1 MKQEW
6 RRGDDPIHSYKVNY
20 GDVKGK
26 PVGIGALHRIPDTNK
41 KKRDEAQ
48 DFFAQEKLL
57 IEYWVSKSFAST
69 SEKWIISF
77 CPGEKGPYF
86 MYLYNRMKVDRQCW
100 GQKGLSK
107 EKGPLLLQ

>member
-69 SEKWIISF
+69 SEKWIYKTIKFLCKENMNSF
-77 CPGEKGPYF
+77 K
-86 MYLYNRMKVDRQCW
+86 
-100 GQKGLSK
+100 
-107 EKGPLLLQ
+107 

>member
-57 IEYWVSKSFAST
+57 IEYWVSKSLAWT
-69 SEKWIISF
+69 SENGYIYVIRLRSIDYNIKGISN
-77 CPGEKGPYF
+77 
-86 MYLYNRMKVDRQCW
+86 YLYCTN
-100 GQKGLSK
+100 
-107 EKGPLLLQ
+107 